1 MIAKYI
7 KGYSDIGQMFDTAQ
21 ESHRLELLSEIQGSL
36 IKAKTTGNLNI
47 DSAEANIQSVN
58 DLKLESRPLEEVL
71 AICSKSKAESHRIQM
86 YINAVEVDRVRAL
99 YALIKPH
106 LMKLSYDQ
114 YANYIIQALIEKLP
128 ESRQEFSQEFLSKR
142 DEMLRNQYA
151 SRVLQ
156 KMVQYRDN
164 EFT

>member
-1 MIAKYI
+1 MNFS
-7 KGYSDIGQMFDTAQ
+7 KGYSRLGPGADTVQ
-21 ESHRLELLSEIQGSL
+21 EKHRLELLSEIQGAL
-36 IKAKTTGNLNI
+36 IKAKTTNSLTI
-47 DSAEANIQSVN
+47 DTPEAFNESVQ

-86 YINAVEVDRVRAL
+86 YINSVDIGRVRAL
-99 YALIKPH
+99 YNLIKPH

-128 ESRQEFSQEFLSKR
+128 EPRQEFSQEFLNTR